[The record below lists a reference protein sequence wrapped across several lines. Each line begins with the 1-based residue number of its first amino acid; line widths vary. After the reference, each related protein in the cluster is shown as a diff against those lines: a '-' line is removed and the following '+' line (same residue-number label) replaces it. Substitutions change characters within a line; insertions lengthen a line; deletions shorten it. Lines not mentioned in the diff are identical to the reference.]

1 MTTQP
6 RPSHTVDEH
15 GITVLPRLLARLA
28 ETVELPVPVE
38 DITEETG
45 LLGQGLGLDSIEV
58 LSLVAAIEEEFGLTI
73 DDADLKVV
81 HFRTV
86 GALVRFIGE
95 RLPRG

>member
-1 MTTQP
+1 MTIQP
-6 RPSHTVDEH
+6 RASETVD
-15 GITVLPRLLARLA
+15 GYGATVLPRLLNRLA
-28 ETVELPVPVE
+28 ETVELSVPTT
-38 DITEETG
+38 DITEDTG

-58 LSLVAAIEEEFGLTI
+58 LSLVAAIEEEFDLTI
-73 DDADLKVV
+73 DDADLKVA